1 MENKNVIIIILI
13 CVIAVLIAYLA
24 VSGMSSNPNQ
34 NASNVNNTTQS
45 LTVDKVSQ
53 NDESSSSSSSSSDSS
68 SNGGIHKEHLNGGDV
83 AVDSNGMV
91 VGHYNSKGE
100 YIQGGQLAGST
111 IEDARAFDEHV
122 SKYGMQ

>member
-1 MENKNVIIIILI
+1 MDNKNIVIIILV
-13 CVIAVLIAYLA
+13 CVIVALVAYVA
-24 VSGMSSNPNQ
+24 VSGMSSNPTQTNQ
-34 NASNVNNTTQS
+34 SVNNTTQS

-53 NDESSSSSSSSSDSS
+53 DDQSGSSSSGSS
-68 SNGGIHKEHLNGGDV
+68 SNNGIHKEHLNGGDV

-100 YIQGGQLAGST
+100 YVQGGQMAGST
-111 IEDARAFDEHV
+111 IEEARAFDEHV

>member
-1 MENKNVIIIILI
+1 MDNKNIVIIILV
-13 CVIAVLIAYLA
+13 CVIVALVAYVA
-24 VSGMSSNPNQ
+24 VSGMSSKPTQTNQ
-34 NASNVNNTTQS
+34 SVNNTTQS

-53 NDESSSSSSSSSDSS
+53 DDQSGSSSSGSS
-68 SNGGIHKEHLNGGDV
+68 SNNGIHKEHLNGGDV

-100 YIQGGQLAGST
+100 YVQGGQMAGST
-111 IEDARAFDEHV
+111 IEEARAFDEHV